1 MYKLIV
7 NHHYYSHYYYLDG
20 NRPLSDLSH
29 PSLTS
34 FEIVYKWEGEQED
47 DIAIGIT
54 TMFVVSLFAFIWI
67 TCAVMKEYDDTNEM
81 LMKKETKDRRNANI
95 SKSKSG
101 FSTSS
106 RKSN

>member
-1 MYKLIV
+1 MHDV
-7 NHHYYSHYYYLDG
+7 
-20 NRPLSDLSH
+20 SH

-47 DIAIGIT
+47 DLAIGIT
-54 TMFVVSLFAFIWI
+54 TMFLVSLFAFIWI

-81 LMKKETKDRRNANI
+81 LMKKQTKDRRSINI
-95 SKSKSG
+95 SKSKGSG
-101 FSTSS
+101 FSST